1 MKRQSVRKGHCYQT
15 MVPALNQT
23 KSKLIIKPTKVK
35 DDHESITDTIIIIMY

>member
-1 MKRQSVRKGHCYQT
+1 MKRQSVRKGHFYQT

-35 DDHESITDTIIIIMY
+35 DDHESDTIIIIMY